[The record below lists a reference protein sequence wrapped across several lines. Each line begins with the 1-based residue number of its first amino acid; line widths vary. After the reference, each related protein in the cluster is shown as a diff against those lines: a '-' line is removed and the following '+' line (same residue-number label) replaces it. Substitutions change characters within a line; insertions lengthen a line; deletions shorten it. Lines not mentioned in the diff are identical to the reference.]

1 MSFRMRFAAEDLLR
15 CRFAISP
22 LREAQGAVRTLSR
35 PDRHGYHLPW
45 LRQARTI
52 AAGLDLAPLRLLAPE
67 TGYGPDFLHPVP
79 EVPLAALEDELAAV
93 RATHPDEARR
103 QIAAALAQTPG
114 ADRTRGGR
122 AMLADPAGTVRQ
134 LAGLYEHVWSAL
146 LAPHWPRLRAVL
158 EADVAYHARRLAD
171 GGMQR
176 LFTGL
181 HPQLSWADGA
191 LISNGPPAPP
201 QEPAGLRGAA
211 GYGPRA
217 DGRGGRGLVLVP
229 SVFFWPEAGSP
240 FDPPWQPTVVYP
252 ARGIGG
258 LWAETG
264 PTASTALVRLL
275 GANRAAIL
283 SALDAPS
290 TTTALAHR
298 HAMAMSSVSA
308 HLAVL
313 RDSGLLASRRYG
325 HQVLYERTPLGIA
338 VATGGLA

>member
-22 LREAQGAVRTLSR
+22 LREIQGAIRTLSR

-45 LRQARTI
+45 LRQVRTA
-52 AAGLDLAPLRLLAPE
+52 AAGLDLASLWLLSPE
-67 TGYGPDFLHPVP
+67 NGNGPDFLHPLP
-79 EVPLAALEDELAAV
+79 DAPLAALEDELAAI
-93 RATHPDEARR
+93 RATPPEVARG

-114 ADRTRGGR
+114 ADATRRGTG
-122 AMLADPAGTVRQ
+122 MLADPEGAVRQ

-181 HPQLSWADGA
+181 HPKLSWSDGA
-191 LISNGPPAPP
+191 LTATGHANQLP
-201 QEPAGLRGAA
+201 EPAGQ
-211 GYGPRA
+211 
-217 DGRGGRGLVLVP
+217 GLILVP
-229 SVFFWPEAGSP
+229 SVFFWPEAGSA

-258 LWAETG
+258 LWAESG
-264 PTASTALVRLL
+264 PAASTALIRLL

-283 SALDAPS
+283 TALDSPT
-290 TTTALAHR
+290 TTTALSHR

-308 HLAVL
+308 HLSVL
-313 RDSGLLASRRYG
+313 RDAGLLRSRRYG

-338 VATGGLA
+338 VATGGLL

>member
-22 LREAQGAVRTLSR
+22 LKETQGAIRTLSR

-45 LRQARTI
+45 LRQVRVTAAR
-52 AAGLDLAPLRLLAPE
+52 LDLAPLWLLAPE
-67 TGYGPDFLHPVP
+67 NGYAPDFLYPPP
-79 EVPLAALEDELAAV
+79 EAPLGALEDELAVIA
-93 RATHPDEARR
+93 ATPVDVARR
-103 QIAAALAQTPG
+103 QIASALAQTPG
-114 ADRTRGGR
+114 ATASRRGR

-134 LAGLYEHVWSAL
+134 LAGLYDHVWSAL

-181 HPQLSWADGA
+181 HPRLSWSEGA
-191 LISNGPPAPP
+191 LT
-201 QEPAGLRGAA
+201 AA
-211 GYGPRA
+211 GHSAHRLPEP
-217 DGRGGRGLVLVP
+217 GGRGLVLVP
-229 SVFFWPEAGSP
+229 SVFFWPEADSA
-240 FDPPWQPTVVYP
+240 FEPPWQPTVIYP

-264 PTASTALVRLL
+264 PTASTALIRLL

-283 SALDAPS
+283 TGLDSPS

-313 RDSGLLASRRYG
+313 RDAGLLAARRYG
-325 HQVLYERTPLGIA
+325 HQVLYERTPLGTA
-338 VATGGLA
+338 LATGGLL

>member
-1 MSFRMRFAAEDLLR
+1 MPLRMRFAAEDLLR

-22 LREAQGAVRTLSR
+22 LRETQGAVRTLSR

-45 LRQARTI
+45 LRQVRAA
-52 AAGLDLAPLRLLAPE
+52 AAGLDLAPLWLLAPE
-67 TGYGPDFLHPVP
+67 HGYGPDFLHP
-79 EVPLAALEDELAAV
+79 PLRGPLTALEDELASI
-93 RATHPDEARR
+93 RATPVDVARR
-103 QIAAALAQTPG
+103 QIAAALARTPG
-114 ADRTRGGR
+114 ASAGRRGR

-134 LAGLYEHVWSAL
+134 LAGLYEQVWTSL

-181 HPQLSWADGA
+181 HPKLSWSEGA
-191 LISNGPPAPP
+191 LT
-201 QEPAGLRGAA
+201 AA
-211 GYGPRA
+211 GNAPLPET
-217 DGRGGRGLVLVP
+217 GGQDLVLVP
-229 SVFFWPEAGSP
+229 SVFFWPEAGSA
-240 FDPPWQPTVVYP
+240 FDPPWQPTVIYP

-264 PTASTALVRLL
+264 PAASTALVRLL
-275 GANRAAIL
+275 GAGRAAIL
-283 SALDAPS
+283 TGLEAPS

-308 HLAVL
+308 HLSVL
-313 RDSGLLASRRYG
+313 RDAGLLVSRRYG

-338 VATGGLA
+338 VAAGGVL